1 MKDFFS
7 TLILNVGFYFLFL
20 VSSAVLIPVLG
31 LIVVVQAPFIPHR
44 IAMQRFRNLIKVYG
58 RVVIRIPYPL
68 VKMKYKDCSGAEHTP
83 CIYVFNHRSSLDAFL
98 VAFLPGEIVQV
109 VNTWPFRLPV
119 LGIFARFAGYLS
131 IRGMT
136 VETFYE
142 KGGKLL
148 SQGVSLAVF
157 PEGTR
162 STTRA
167 MGPFHSTAFRLA
179 LRCGVPLVPVC
190 LSGTEIVMGKG
201 SLKLSPGQVGIHRMN
216 SLPPEEFQNMS
227 PFKLKNRVQE
237 IIAEEL
243 SRMEACA

>member
-1 MKDFFS
+1 MKGLLS
-7 TLILNVGFYFLFL
+7 TLILNIGFYSLFL
-20 VSSAVLIPVLG
+20 AGSSVLIPALG
-31 LIVVVQAPFIPHR
+31 LVMLLQAPFIPHR
-44 IAMQRFRNLIKVYG
+44 IAMRRFRNLIKVYG
-58 RVVIRIPYPL
+58 RVVTRIPYPL
-68 VKMKYKDCSGAEHTP
+68 VKMEYKDCSDAKHTP
-83 CIYVFNHRSSLDAFL
+83 CIYIFNHRSSLDPFL

-131 IRGMT
+131 IREMA

-142 KGGKLL
+142 KAEKLL

-162 STTRA
+162 STTQA
-167 MGPFHSTAFRLA
+167 MGTFHSTAFRLA

-201 SLKLSPGQVGIHRMN
+201 SLKLSPGRVGIHRME
-216 SLPPEEFQNMS
+216 SLQPEEFQGMS

-243 SRMEACA
+243 SRMEVCA